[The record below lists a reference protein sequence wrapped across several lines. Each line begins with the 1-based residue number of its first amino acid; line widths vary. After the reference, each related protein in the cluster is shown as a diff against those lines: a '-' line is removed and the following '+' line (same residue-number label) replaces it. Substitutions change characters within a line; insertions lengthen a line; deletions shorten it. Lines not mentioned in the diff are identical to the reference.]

1 MSDNSIVEQLQDTI
15 KQLEYE
21 NELLKYGCT
30 KPHAFFINIIWLVP
44 QYTYL
49 KIILQSICDKKIDV
63 IYEKRGKIKWVELSK
78 E

>member
-30 KPHAFFINIIWLVP
+30 KPHAFFINII
-44 QYTYL
+44 
-49 KIILQSICDKKIDV
+49 
-63 IYEKRGKIKWVELSK
+63 
-78 E
+78 